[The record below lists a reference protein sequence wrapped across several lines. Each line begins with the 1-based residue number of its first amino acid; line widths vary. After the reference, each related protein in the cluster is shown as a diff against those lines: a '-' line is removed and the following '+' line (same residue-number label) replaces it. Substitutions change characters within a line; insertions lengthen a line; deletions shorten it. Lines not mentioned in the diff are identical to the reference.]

1 MDMKLFRRSS
11 AAAKEAD
18 RAYSESV
25 NDRMRIV
32 LGRETQHDDAETVEN
47 RLRNMV
53 YGTNKE

>member
-1 MDMKLFRRSS
+1 MDMKLFRRTSNTT
-11 AAAKEAD
+11 KEDD

-25 NDRMRIV
+25 NDRMKIV
-32 LGRETQHDDAETVEN
+32 LSRETQHDDAETVEN

>member
-1 MDMKLFRRSS
+1 MNMKLFKRSAS
-11 AAAKEAD
+11 TTKEDD

-32 LGRETQHDDAETVEN
+32 LSRETQHDDAETVEN

>member
-1 MDMKLFRRSS
+1 MKLFRRGSTTS
-11 AAAKEAD
+11 KAED
-18 RAYSESV
+18 QAYSDAV

-32 LGRETQHDDAETVEN
+32 LSRETSHDDAETVEN

>member
-1 MDMKLFRRSS
+1 MKLFRRDSTTS
-11 AAAKEAD
+11 KAQD
-18 RAYSESV
+18 RAYDNAV

-32 LGRETQHDDAETVEN
+32 LGRETDHDDAQTVEN

>member
-1 MDMKLFRRSS
+1 MDMKLFKRAS
-11 AAAKEAD
+11 ASTKADD

>member
-1 MDMKLFRRSS
+1 MDMKLFKRSS
-11 AAAKEAD
+11 TTSKEED

-32 LGRETQHDDAETVEN
+32 LARETHHDDAETVEN

>member
-1 MDMKLFRRSS
+1 MFRRASS
-11 AAAKEAD
+11 TTKEDD

-32 LGRETQHDDAETVEN
+32 LARETPHDDAETVEN

>member
-1 MDMKLFRRSS
+1 MDMKLFRKSS
-11 AAAKEAD
+11 AASKEAD